1 MPQFCK
7 KNIML
12 RLYFGKIDLNLLKKH
27 YLCSLYLK
35 CQIITN
41 IKTYMKRILYS
52 VAVVAMTMLAVTAC
66 TPKSETTDG
75 VNNFRIKR
83 GTNLSHGLA
92 QSEER
97 GEARLQHIQEDDFAR
112 LDSLGFDFVRIPIDE
127 VQFWDEEG
135 NKLPEAWDL
144 LTFALDQ
151 CSKHH
156 LRAIVDLH
164 IIRSHYFNAV
174 NEGNAS
180 ANTLFTSEESQQQ
193 LIDMWYQ
200 LSDVLK
206 GYSCDSVAY
215 EFMNEPVAD
224 DHEQWNQLI
233 VKVHKALRERE
244 PQRTLVIGSNM
255 WQGYET
261 MKFLKVP
268 EGDKNIV
275 LSFHYYNPMLLTH
288 YGAWWTPIGKFT
300 GKVNYPGIMI
310 SKEDY
315 EAAPDSIKPML
326 EQYLT
331 QEWNVDKIRADFKD
345 AIDVA
350 KKYGLQLFCGEWGVY
365 EPVDREL
372 AYKWT
377 KDMLTV
383 FDEFNIAWTTW
394 CYDADFGFWD
404 QQKHDFKDK
413 PLVDLLMQ
421 SAALSEDKT
430 E

>member
-1 MPQFCK
+1 
-7 KNIML
+7 
-12 RLYFGKIDLNLLKKH
+12 
-27 YLCSLYLK
+27 
-35 CQIITN
+35 
-41 IKTYMKRILYS
+41 MKQILYS
-52 VAVVAMTMLAVTAC
+52 MAVFVMTVLVLTAC
-66 TPKSETTDG
+66 TTKSETNDG
-75 VNNFRIKR
+75 VNDFRIKR
-83 GTNLSHGLA
+83 GTNLSHWLS
-92 QSEER
+92 QNNEDR
-97 GEARLQHIQEDDFAR
+97 GEARRLHIQEDDFAR

-174 NEGNAS
+174 NEGGAN
-180 ANTLFTSEESQQQ
+180 ANTLFTSEEAQQG
-193 LIDMWYQ
+193 LINMWYQ
-200 LSDVLK
+200 LSDALK
-206 GYSCDSVAY
+206 GYSTDSVAY
-215 EFMNEPVAD
+215 EFMNEPVAP

-233 VKVHKALRERE
+233 AKVHKALRERE

-261 MKFLKVP
+261 MKYLKVP

-275 LSFHYYNPMLLTH
+275 LSFHYYNPMILTH
-288 YGAWWTPIGKFT
+288 YGAWWTPIGKYS
-300 GKVNYPGIMI
+300 GKVNYPGVLV

-315 EAAPDSIKPML
+315 EAAPDSIKKNL
-326 EQYLT
+326 EPYLT
-331 QEWNVDKIRADFKD
+331 QEYNIDRIRADFKD
-345 AIDVA
+345 AIEVA

-404 QQKHDFKDK
+404 QKKHDFKDK
-413 PLVDLLMQ
+413 PLVDMLMK
-421 SAALSEDKT
+421 AKGLENK
-430 E
+430 